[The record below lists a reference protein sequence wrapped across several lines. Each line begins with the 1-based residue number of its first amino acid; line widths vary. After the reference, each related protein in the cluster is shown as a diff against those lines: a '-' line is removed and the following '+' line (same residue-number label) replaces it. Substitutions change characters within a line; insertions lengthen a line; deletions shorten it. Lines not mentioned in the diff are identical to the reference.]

1 MSKEERQFPVL
12 NATGRI
18 TSVPWRLVATHE
30 AQAKRNHGGQ
40 SLERLAQ
47 RGGLSWPELFA
58 VMADEEWFKC
68 YGVL

>member
-1 MSKEERQFPVL
+1 MTSERQFPVL

-18 TSVPWRLVATHE
+18 TSVPWRLVAPHE
-30 AQAKRNHGGQ
+30 EQAKKNHGGQ

-68 YGVL
+68 FRVL